1 MAIDMT
7 QFHRVFF
14 EETVE
19 QLSTMESLL
28 LYIDPQD
35 PDPEQLDDLRRA
47 AHSIKGSSDTFGF
60 RDMAE
65 LAQEI
70 ETRIESVRKG
80 SGRLSGELVLA
91 LRQAC
96 GALRTILAGHRG
108 ESAVEEDAA
117 AYAASL
123 LRGLADRGDGQ
134 PRAASQPAPA
144 LPPLRSRKVSPQET
158 ASDAAPDADA
168 PAGELSELAQRT
180 AMATNEVMA
189 LLEAAGA
196 GGLSDATEAVRRLG
210 EAIEQNAALVERA
223 AENADMLRESF
234 RALVRTI
241 AGLALSPSGGSRD
254 ASRLGRPRPLP
265 KFRRASGKA
274 EGDKEWPEF

>member
-35 PDPEQLDDLRRA
+35 PEQLDDLRRA

-70 ETRIESVRKG
+70 DIRIESVRRG
-80 SGRLSGELVLA
+80 GGRLSGELVLA

-96 GALRTILAGHRG
+96 GALRTMLAGYRG
-108 ESAVEEDAA
+108 DSAADEDAA
-117 AYAASL
+117 AHAASL
-123 LRGLADRGDGQ
+123 LRG
-134 PRAASQPAPA
+134 
-144 LPPLRSRKVSPQET
+144 RKVSPQET
-158 ASDAAPDADA
+158 ASAAAPVAAA
-168 PAGELSELAQRT
+168 PAGESSELAQRT
-180 AMATNEVMA
+180 ARATNEVMA

-196 GGLSDATEAVRRLG
+196 GGLSDAAEAVRRLG

-254 ASRLGRPRPLP
+254 AFRLGRPRPLP

-274 EGDKEWPEF
+274 EGDEEWPEF